1 MCYGIKNY
9 NIGFMRAIYEV
20 ILSFLNLKHS
30 RVQIPAEYNI
40 NHNIS
45 SLLFVYL
52 TKIDNRN
59 QKLKPK
65 ML

>member
-1 MCYGIKNY
+1 
-9 NIGFMRAIYEV
+9 MRAIYEV
-20 ILSFLNLKHS
+20 ILSFLNWKHS
-30 RVQIPAEYNI
+30 RGQIPAEYNT

-45 SLLFVYL
+45 SLLFLCL